1 MTQLNVGDETRELGR
16 IRQELVRAFA
26 GRVPARQVSLTVS
39 VVFAD
44 ARLFDTRVRPN
55 MHLVEWIAR
64 DQLEALA
71 KRPTPAARARGRPRS
86 RLRRPTLIGV

>member
-16 IRQELVRAFA
+16 IRQELVRAF
-26 GRVPARQVSLTVS
+26 GRRVPARQVSLTVS

-44 ARLFDTRVRPN
+44 VRLFEIRPN
-55 MHLVEWIAR
+55 MHLVEWMAR
-64 DQLEALA
+64 DPLEALA
-71 KRPTPAARARGRPRS
+71 KRPSPAARVRGRPRN